1 MNSIELIRLMNRP
14 RLLDSQTLVQT
25 GQLLEKFPYCQCLL
39 MLYLKN
45 LHKIDTE
52 GFKPFL
58 ENNAALVPDRAKL
71 FRLIHGIDDQP
82 LIPHEVFSVFSLE
95 QLEENADKDEMK
107 KSFSVEKDYL
117 SKDEMPH
124 RTFDPKT
131 SVTYQYDDDSEDPA
145 EIDEPGENLYN
156 DMDFI
161 TETLAEVF
169 VSKRNFVDAIKTY
182 EKLCLKYPEKNSYFA
197 ARIEKL
203 KNNL

>member
-1 MNSIELIRLMNRP
+1 MNSSELLRLMNRP
-14 RLLDSQTLVQT
+14 RLLDNQTLIQT
-25 GQLLEKFPYCQCLL
+25 GKMLEKFPYCQCLR

-45 LHKIDTE
+45 LHKVDPE
-52 GFKPFL
+52 EFKPFL

-71 FRLIHGIDDQP
+71 FRLIHGIDDKP
-82 LIPHEVFSVFSLE
+82 LIPHEAFSVFSLE
-95 QLEENADKDEMK
+95 QLDENTDKDEIK
-107 KSFSVEKDYL
+107 KSFSVENEYV
-117 SKDEMPH
+117 SKDELPH
-124 RTFDPKT
+124 RTFDPKQFAT
-131 SVTYQYDDDSEDPA
+131 EEYDNELEDP
-145 EIDEPGENLYN
+145 DEMDETGESLYN

-169 VSKRNFVDAIKTY
+169 VSKRKYEDAIKTY